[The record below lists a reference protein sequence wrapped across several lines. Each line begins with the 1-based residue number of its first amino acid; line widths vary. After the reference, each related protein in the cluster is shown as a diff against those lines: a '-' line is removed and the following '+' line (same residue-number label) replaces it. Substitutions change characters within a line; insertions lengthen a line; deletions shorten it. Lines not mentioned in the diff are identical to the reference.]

1 MSKAIVNING
11 LSGTKKAIDF
21 ESFRPNFAWKPT
33 KAIRHTFDN
42 TTQYAK
48 NVVRFPMRQHFKS
61 RFPALR
67 VRRLDEVYATDTF
80 FSNVKAHDGSECVQ
94 LYCGRK
100 SYFTSTYGMKTE
112 SQMSGTL
119 MDFIKSFGAMQG
131 LFSDN
136 AKAESSAAVKDI
148 LSQYCIDNMY
158 SEPYQQNQNP
168 AECRI
173 QEVKAMTNIV
183 MDRTGAPSE

>member
-1 MSKAIVNING
+1 LIVDING
-11 LSGTKKAIDF
+11 LSGTKKEIDYK
-21 ESFRPNFAWKPT
+21 SFRPNFAWKPIT
-33 KAIRHTFDN
+33 VIRHTLKN

-48 NVVRFPMRQHFKS
+48 NVVRFPMRQYFKS

-80 FSNVKAHDGSECVQ
+80 FSNIKAYDGSECAQ

-100 SYFTSTYGMKTE
+100 SYFTSTHGMQTE
-112 SQMSGTL
+112 SQMPGTL
-119 MDFIKSFGAMQG
+119 MDFIRSFGAMKG

-136 AKAESSAAVKDI
+136 AKAQSSAAVKDI
-148 LSQYCIDNMY
+148 LRQYCIENMF

-168 AECRI
+168 AERRI

-183 MDRTGAPSE
+183 MDRTGAPSML